1 MEQSISKKNIRKY
14 QLLLAISLIAGLI
27 LVLCP
32 GLLSPLKAYLT
43 EKANQVL
50 GLTMLS
56 SGIATGIS
64 LLPGDAGMPIANML
78 VNFSGILLII
88 LIGITLEK
96 YLLVLGG
103 GAALFLMIPA
113 SMAMYIRAEYAESGK
128 DRIRKLASKFLTFGL
143 AISLVVPISIGLS
156 SAIDHIYDNP
166 VVETIESG
174 TALSEETEKLE
185 NSKEDQNL
193 WDQIVKGVT
202 GGINS
207 VVDGVSGMVEQ
218 AKQTVNRMIESIA
231 VMTATCL
238 LIPILVYLILYWLLR
253 QIFGSKIP
261 DLERI
266 GTAAVTGSR
275 KAKAVVSKSRAQSR
289 HRKKEKPVLKELSD
303 KNPED

>member
-1 MEQSISKKNIRKY
+1 MEQSINIKKLRKY
-14 QLLLAISLIAGLI
+14 KIILTISLAAGLI
-27 LVLCP
+27 IMFFP
-32 GLLSPLKAYLT
+32 GVFNPCKAYLT

-56 SGIATGIS
+56 SSIATGIS

-78 VNFSGILLII
+78 VNFSGILLVI

-103 GAALFLMIPA
+103 GTALLLLIPA
-113 SMAMYIRAEYAESGK
+113 SMLIYIKAEYSDSG
-128 DRIRKLASKFLTFGL
+128 REQLRKLASKFLTFGL
-143 AISLVVPISIGLS
+143 VISLVVPISIGLS
-156 SAIDHIYDNP
+156 SVIDHIYDNP
-166 VVETIESG
+166 VIETIDSG

-185 NSKEDQNL
+185 NEGEEQNL
-193 WDQIVKGVT
+193 WDQIVNGVT

-266 GTAAVTGSR
+266 GSDAVKGSR
-275 KAKAVVSKSRAQSR
+275 KAKAVMSQSR
-289 HRKKEKPVLKELSD
+289 KGSKHKKQEKPVLHELSD